1 MQKLTYCL
9 KIEQSFTP
17 VYHPEANPVERKNR
31 DLKVQLS
38 IHVGK
43 DHTLWDKNLPAI
55 RFAMNTAR
63 CSTTNYTPAYLTFGR
78 ELRTPVDVQH
88 DLRAIV
94 NAENFIPQITP
105 HLLRLADTFKR
116 AKENEETM
124 QDKNKAYVDA
134 KRIPQKK
141 IQIGDHVLVSTHILS
156 NKDKGLTSKFVPRRD
171 GPYVVIDK
179 KGSNTYTV
187 ASLENPTVPLA
198 TYHSSDLDLY
208 VGREEVPVYP
218 LRQRG
223 RPKKCNKCATNDN
236 QSTEN
241 TKNAISATTNVN
253 VPDTTNPGN
262 TTVEV
267 PLRRSLRKR
276 KHSQDV

>member
-9 KIEQSFTP
+9 KIEQRFTP

-43 DHTLWDKNLPAI
+43 DHTLWDTNLPAI
-55 RFAMNTAR
+55 RFAMNTAK

-78 ELRTPVDVQH
+78 ELRTPLDVQH

-94 NAENFIPQITP
+94 NAENFVPQITP

-116 AKENEETM
+116 AKENEEMM
-124 QDKNKAYVDA
+124 QDKNKTYVDA

-141 IQIGDHVLVSTHILS
+141 INIGDRVLVSTHILS

-171 GPYVVIDK
+171 GPYIVMEK
-179 KGSNTYTV
+179 KGSNTYSV
-187 ASLENPTVPLA
+187 ATLENPTIPLA
-198 TYHSSDLDLY
+198 TYHSSDLLLY
-208 VGREEVPVYP
+208 DGREEVPIYP

-223 RPKKCNKCATNDN
+223 RPKKCNINNTNDN
-236 QSTEN
+236 QTTETTTTANN
-241 TKNAISATTNVN
+241 TTTDVN
-253 VPDTTNPGN
+253 VPDTPNLETNN
-262 TTVEV
+262 DNV

-276 KHSQDV
+276 KHTGGV